1 MAVPTKEMMAQL
13 MPDVLARIDDLN
25 YEPDGRTPRL
35 SVDASAMAREYARQ
49 RYRREQAPFREP
61 VRPFEREPPPIT
73 EALDASREKDVPFT
87 LVDEAQWAS
96 MTRVERDRLV
106 QQATQR
112 YRRPQQMPYAAALAT
127 AEGMQALGRET
138 QGLGNGLASA
148 GQIERAMLENYRASL
163 MAAYQPLPS
172 PVPAPEPAPLRTT
185 RELDLDDG
193 HEVGTPAVA
202 VRAIELE

>member
-127 AEGMQALGRET
+127 AGECKRSGGRHRV
-138 QGLGNGLASA
+138 SA
-148 GQIERAMLENYRASL
+148 MVWR
-163 MAAYQPLPS
+163 LPARS
-172 PVPAPEPAPLRTT
+172 NAPCWRITAR
-185 RELDLDDG
+185 
-193 HEVGTPAVA
+193 V
-202 VRAIELE
+202 